1 MKNIAIVILNFNGL
15 ADTLECLASINR
27 LDKNGNKVRTIVV
40 DNASVDGSAEA
51 LSKLKDIDLILNDKN
66 LGYSGGNNVGIK
78 RALNLKCE
86 RILVLNNDTTVDVK
100 MLTHLE
106 KATDEGDI
114 ICPKI
119 YFAPGFEYHRDR
131 YKKSQ
136 IGKVIWYAGAH
147 IDWDNIMGVHEGV
160 DDVDEGQHQ
169 KSKQIEFATG
179 AAMYVKREVFE
190 SIGSFNE
197 KYFLYLED
205 MDFCVR
211 AKKANFKIIFEPKA
225 IVWHRNAGSSGSG
238 SKLQDY
244 YITRNRLLFASKYA
258 RLRTKIAVL
267 RQIASQ
273 RSDPIKRR
281 ALLDFLT
288 MRFGK
293 SKVV

>member
-1 MKNIAIVILNFNGL
+1 MKNIAIVVLNFNGL
-15 ADTLECLASINR
+15 ADTLECLASIKRLEKSGNR
-27 LDKNGNKVRTIVV
+27 VRTIVV
-40 DNASVDGSAEA
+40 DNASADGSQEA

-66 LGYSGGNNVGIK
+66 LGYSRGNNVGIK
-78 RALNLKCE
+78 RALDFECE
-86 RILVLNNDTTVDVK
+86 QILILNNDTTVDAK
-100 MLTHLE
+100 MLNYLE
-106 KATDEGDI
+106 KAASVGDI

-119 YFAPGFEYHRDR
+119 YFAPGFEYHKDR

-147 IDWDNIMGVHEGV
+147 IDWDNIMGVHHGV
-160 DDVDEGQHQ
+160 DDVDEGQFE
-169 KSKQIEFATG
+169 KRKQIEFATG

-190 SIGSFNE
+190 KIGVFDE

-258 RLRTKIAVL
+258 KLRTKIAVL
-267 RQIASQ
+267 RQIAKQ
-273 RSDPIKRR
+273 HSDPIKRR
-281 ALLDFLT
+281 ALFDFLT